1 MTASR
6 IPDIEAFEE
15 RLAIHLHDGGIP
27 SEQVKDLAAQA
38 QGFQNQTIYWA
49 LLRIYVEEKKF
60 GVRPPD

>member
-1 MTASR
+1 M
-6 IPDIEAFEE
+6 
-15 RLAIHLHDGGIP
+15 AIHIHDGGIP

-38 QGFQNQTIYWA
+38 QGFHNQTIYWA

>member
-1 MTASR
+1 M
-6 IPDIEAFEE
+6 
-15 RLAIHLHDGGIP
+15 AIHLHDGGIP